1 MPAEESGEWY
11 WCLRHSAVE
20 PADGC
25 ANNRR
30 MGPYASA
37 EEARNWR
44 QRVEDRNEVWDDG
57 DDGDDG

>member
-1 MPAEESGEWY
+1 MPAAESGQYY

-20 PADGC
+20 PAAGC
-25 ANNRR
+25 AGNRR

-44 QRVEDRNEVWDDG
+44 QRVEERNDAWDAEDER
-57 DDGDDG
+57 